1 VMTQGM
7 VFITWIFFR
16 LPNLNDSGLALRH
29 LWGHPADIQF
39 APKVYVEAL
48 QSDRL
53 HVSLMVALL
62 VAGMGVAFTVTRGL
76 KLQLSWAAKLL
87 LVPLCFYLAWL
98 LAPNE
103 SAPYIYFDF

>member
-1 VMTQGM
+1 M
-7 VFITWIFFR
+7 VFTTWIFFR
-16 LPNLNDSGLALRH
+16 LPNLQDSGLAIAH
-29 LWGHPADIQF
+29 LFGHPADVQF
-39 APKVYVEAL
+39 APKVYVETL

-53 HVSLMVALL
+53 HISLMVGGLAI
-62 VAGMGVAFTVTRGL
+62 GMGIAFAVTRGL
-76 KLQLSWAAKLL
+76 KVQLSWAAKLL